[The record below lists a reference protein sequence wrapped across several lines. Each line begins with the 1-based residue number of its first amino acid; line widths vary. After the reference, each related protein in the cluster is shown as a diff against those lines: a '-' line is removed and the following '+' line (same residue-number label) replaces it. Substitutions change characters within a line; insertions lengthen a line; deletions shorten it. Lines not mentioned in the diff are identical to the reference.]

1 MTKFSPK
8 NLKLVGEGYLS
19 KVCYKKRLFYP
30 LPPPGSLI
38 IGGSRVEHEP
48 PEMALSPLVG
58 LLQNGQI
65 LTGVSLAHLLKD
77 ALKSFDEPLTV
88 RRLQRQNKIAKVNA
102 IIFYL
107 QEEEAVK
114 ISF

>member
-19 KVCYKKRLFYP
+19 KVCYKKRLFNP
-30 LPPPGSLI
+30 LPPGSLI

-48 PEMALSPLVG
+48 PEMALPPLVG

-65 LTGVSLAHLLKD
+65 LTGVSLAHSLKD
-77 ALKSFDEPLTV
+77 ALKSFDEPLKV
-88 RRLQRQNKIAKVNA
+88 RRLQRQNC
-102 IIFYL
+102 
-107 QEEEAVK
+107 E
-114 ISF
+114 S